1 MGQLWAIT
9 SRNLKQYL
17 RDKGAVFFSLMS
29 MFIVLLLMFLFLG
42 ESNSDSVVGLLG
54 QFPGRDP
61 QRDRENADLLILCW
75 TCAGIVTIN
84 AVTVTMSSLGYMI
97 RDRESGRLNAILT
110 APIRRSVIAAG
121 YVLSA
126 WLSSVIVCTL
136 TLAVAEVYCVISG
149 MEPFGIGTHLRLLG
163 LIGVNSFTYAA
174 MMYLVASLV
183 KTQGAWGGIGTVIST
198 LVGFLGGIYF
208 PIGALSSTIGAAMK
222 CTPVIHGAALFRAE
236 MTATILA
243 DTFEGLP
250 PEVTE
255 EFNTIMGVEIQVWG
269 HSLAPWQ
276 QILILLLSGILF
288 LALGIATARFGKK
301 TDR

>member
-1 MGQLWAIT
+1 MRQLWAIT

-17 RDKGAVFFSLMS
+17 RDKGAVFFSLLS

-42 ESNSDSVVGLLG
+42 DSNSDSVVELLG

-61 QRDRENADLLILCW
+61 QKDKENAGLLILSW

-84 AVTVTMSSLGYMI
+84 AVTVTMSSLSYMI

-110 APIRRSVIAAG
+110 APVSRSVIAAG

-136 TLAVAEVYCVISG
+136 TLAVAEIYCVISG
-149 MEPFGIGTHLRLLG
+149 LEPFGIGAHLRLLG
-163 LIGVNSFTYAA
+163 MIGANSFTYAA

-208 PIGALSSTIGAAMK
+208 PIGALSPTIAAVMK

-250 PEVTE
+250 AEVVE
-255 EFNTIMGVEIQVWG
+255 EFNSIMGVEIQVWG
-269 HSLAPWQ
+269 HTLAPWQ
-276 QILILLLSGILF
+276 HLMILLLCGVLF
-288 LALGIATARFGKK
+288 LALGIAVVRFGKK
-301 TDR
+301 ADR